1 MSQHTKGI
9 PGGPGL
15 VQALGEVQL
24 PLAVKPEAGWNFGAK
39 VSFCARLGEL

>member
-1 MSQHTKGI
+1 MSQHTKRI

-15 VQALGEVQL
+15 VGALGKVQL

-39 VSFCARLGEL
+39 FSFCVRLGEL